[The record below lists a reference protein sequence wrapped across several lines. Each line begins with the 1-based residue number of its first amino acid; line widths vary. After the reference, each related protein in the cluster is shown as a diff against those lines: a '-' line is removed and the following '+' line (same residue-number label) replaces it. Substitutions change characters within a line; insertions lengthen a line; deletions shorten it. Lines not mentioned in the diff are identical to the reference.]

1 MMARMLVVP
10 ESVIFVFSVWDVH
23 PLSVVF
29 KIGWHR
35 LLALCRSHPRTRGRC
50 VQGRSMFPPLPSM
63 LTQKSFRTSQTT
75 RLSNRT
81 EQETNEQFQ
90 KETGRERWSV

>member
-1 MMARMLVVP
+1 MARMLVGP
-10 ESVIFVFSVWDVH
+10 ENVFFVSSVWDVH

-29 KIGWHR
+29 KMGWHR
-35 LLALCRSHPRTRGRC
+35 PLALCHPHPCTRGRC
-50 VQGRSMFPPLPSM
+50 AQGRSTFPLLPSM
-63 LTQKSFRTSQTT
+63 LTQKLFRTSQTT

-90 KETGRERWSV
+90 